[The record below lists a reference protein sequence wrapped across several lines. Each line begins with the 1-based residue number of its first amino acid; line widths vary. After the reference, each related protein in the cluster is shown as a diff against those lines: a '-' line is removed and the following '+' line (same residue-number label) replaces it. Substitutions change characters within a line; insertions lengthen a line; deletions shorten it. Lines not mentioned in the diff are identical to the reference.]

1 MPEVTQGNGN
11 LEFKFQNRSVPT
23 LLGALL
29 SALFFFF
36 PFKQTLLSIF
46 NILSKE

>member
-11 LEFKFQNRSVPT
+11 LEFKFQNKSVPT

-29 SALFFFF
+29 SALFFFLLNKLYF
-36 PFKQTLLSIF
+36 PSLTS
-46 NILSKE
+46 